1 MHKVLLY
8 SMLLIA
14 GLVGSQFLPA
24 DAHAPSRE
32 VVKLLTTFCLAFIM
46 IGVGHEFDIDK
57 KHPRQYLRD
66 YVVAMTAAAFPWL
79 FCAVYFVATMWPGGS
94 FTDADAWRDA
104 LLTARF
110 SSPTS
115 AGLLFAM
122 LAAAGLS
129 ATWMFRKARLLA
141 IFDDLDTVLLMIPL
155 QMMVVGPRWQLGIV
169 VAAMGILLWLAWR
182 YLHQWN
188 LPVTW
193 KWMLAYS
200 AILTAVTELIYLGS
214 SALDPQVPI
223 HFEVLLPAFVFGCV
237 LSRGHPPEGDVESEL
252 EGEHAMKFGEH
263 RAEELRAET
272 IIASAFM
279 VLVGLSMPALGAA
292 GELPGWGTIALH
304 VLAITLLSNLGK
316 MVPAMVYRTEAHW
329 KERLALAVGMFPRG
343 EVGAGVLVVSLSYGL
358 ADLPITVALL
368 SLALNLVMTGLFI
381 TVVRRLLEGAK
392 RDKALLAEKT
402 GAVPLHPVSDE
413 QPTGFVPPRQTKPG
427 HRDNTGLHP

>member
-1 MHKVLLY
+1 MHKVFLY

-24 DAHAPSRE
+24 DADSTSRV

-46 IGVGHEFDIDK
+46 VGVGHEFDIDK
-57 KHPRQYLRD
+57 KRPRQYLRD
-66 YVVAMTAAAFPWL
+66 YVVAMTAAAFPWI

-94 FTDADAWRDA
+94 FTDAGAWRDS
-104 LLTARF
+104 LIIARF

-122 LAAAGLS
+122 LTAAGLS
-129 ATWMFRKARLLA
+129 ATWMFRKARILA
-141 IFDDLDTVLLMIPL
+141 VFDDLDTVLLMIPL
-155 QMMVVGPRWQLGIV
+155 QMMVVGARWQLGIV
-169 VAAMGILLWLAWR
+169 VVAMALLLWAAWR

-193 KWMLAYS
+193 PWMLTYA

-214 SALDPQVPI
+214 SALEPEVPI

-237 LSRGHPPEGDVESEL
+237 LSRGHPPAGDVESDL

-263 RAEELRAET
+263 REEELRVET

-279 VLVGLSMPALGAA
+279 VLVGLSMPALGGSAQ
-292 GELPGWGTIALH
+292 LPGWGTIALH
-304 VLAITLLSNLGK
+304 VLAITIVSNIGK
-316 MVPAMVYRTEAHW
+316 LAPAFVYRSEAHW

-358 ADLPITVALL
+358 AELPITVALL

-381 TVVRRLLEGAK
+381 TVVRRLLAGAE
-392 RDKALLAEKT
+392 RDKARLASS
-402 GAVPLHPVSDE
+402 ASS
-413 QPTGFVPPRQTKPG
+413 
-427 HRDNTGLHP
+427 